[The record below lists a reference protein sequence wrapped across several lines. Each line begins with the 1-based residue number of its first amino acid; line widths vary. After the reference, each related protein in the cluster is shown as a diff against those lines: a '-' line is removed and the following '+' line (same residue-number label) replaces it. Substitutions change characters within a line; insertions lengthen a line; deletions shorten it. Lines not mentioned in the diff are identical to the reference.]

1 MVGIT
6 QVKTEDIVLN
16 FEGRVWMEAN
26 MIGAYGPWASGLS
39 GQGPARLSFRQ
50 PRFQPAKIDVWRKE
64 ARERLS
70 ACLIQPH
77 SGGVPKV
84 QLQHQLVHNGLH
96 VEHLSWQLPYGPP
109 TEAVFL
115 KPFGAR
121 GPLPAVVGLHDHGG
135 NKYFGWRKIAQIND
149 QIHPMM
155 KKHRDD
161 YYGGVSWANELAR
174 RGFAVLVHDAF
185 AFASRRV
192 RIGDLPAVVR
202 KNLKEANPES
212 EEEIKA
218 YNRFASDHED
228 LMSKSLLCAGTTWP
242 GVFISEDQRALD
254 YLCSRDDVDPARVGC
269 AGLSGGGLRTVY
281 LAGLDDR
288 IRCACCVGM
297 MTTWRDYLL
306 NKCYTHTWMVYIPG
320 IPLDLDYPEILGL
333 RVPLATMVQNDTED
347 QLFTIGEMRRADSI
361 LGEVY
366 KKAGAA
372 DRYKCTFYPGPHKFD
387 RPMQAEAFDWFERW
401 LI

>member
-1 MVGIT
+1 
-6 QVKTEDIVLN
+6 
-16 FEGRVWMEAN
+16 MEAN

-50 PRFQPAKIDVWRKE
+50 PRFQAGDIDAWRAA
-64 ARERLS
+64 ARVRLR
-70 ACLIQPH
+70 ACLLQPE
-77 SGGVPKV
+77 SGGVPKA
-84 QLQHQLVHNGLH
+84 QLQHELVHNGLH
-96 VEHLSWQLPYGPP
+96 IEHLTWQLPYGPP

-115 KPFGAR
+115 KPAGAKGR
-121 GPLPAVVGLHDHGG
+121 LPAVIGLHDHGG
-135 NKYFGWRKIAQIND
+135 NKYFGWRKIAQLGD
-149 QIHPMM
+149 QIHPLM
-155 KKHRDD
+155 KQHRDH
-161 YYGGVSWANELAR
+161 YYGGLSWANELAS

-185 AFASRRV
+185 AFASRRIRV
-192 RIGDLPAVVR
+192 GDLPAVVR
-202 KNLKEANPES
+202 KELKEVNPES

-218 YNRFASDHED
+218 YNDFASDHEH

-242 GVFISEDQRALD
+242 GVFTAEDQRALD
-254 YLCSRDDVDPARVGC
+254 YLCSRDDVDPTRVGC

-288 IRCACCVGM
+288 IRCSCCVGM

-320 IPLDLDYPEILGL
+320 LPRDLDYPEVLGL
-333 RVPLATMVQNDTED
+333 RVPLATLVQNNNED

-366 KKAGAA
+366 AKAAAA

-387 RPMQAEAFDWFERW
+387 RPMQAEAFEWFERW
-401 LI
+401 LMI